1 MSFLQWARRHVVLIL
16 VALLVAAW
24 SVFLIYVPSEK
35 IVAAVGV
42 ENTYLVAFLLAA
54 TAGASTLTSTSF
66 YGSIATFALGG
77 ASPLILGLA
86 GGVGAFLSNALFY
99 YLVLYGRKSLTGKLK
114 AWGQRF
120 AKRVEALPPSVVY
133 AAVFCYSGLT
143 PLPDDILIATLAI
156 SSYRFLRFAPFL
168 LAGNI
173 TIVMLIA
180 LFAGG
185 Q

>member
-1 MSFLQWARRHVVLIL
+1 MEFLTWARRHVVLMFVVL
-16 VALLVAAW
+16 VVIAW
-24 SVFLIYVPSEK
+24 SVFLVYVPSEK

-77 ASPLILGLA
+77 ASPLLLGVT
-86 GGVGAFLSNALFY
+86 GGIGAFLSNALLY

-114 AWGQRF
+114 AWAERF
-120 AKRVEALPPSVVY
+120 AKKVDALPPLLVY
-133 AAVFCYSGLT
+133 TAVFCYSGLT

-156 SSYRFLRFAPFL
+156 SSYRFLHFAPFL

-173 TIVMLIA
+173 TIVALIA